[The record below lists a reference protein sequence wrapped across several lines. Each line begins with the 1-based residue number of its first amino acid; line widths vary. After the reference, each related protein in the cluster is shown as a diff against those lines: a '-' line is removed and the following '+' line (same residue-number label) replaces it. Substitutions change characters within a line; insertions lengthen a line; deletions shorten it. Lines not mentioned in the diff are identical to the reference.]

1 MKISATIITFNEEK
15 NIQRCLESLEGIV
28 EEVIIVD
35 SFSTDNT
42 KEICEKFNI
51 KFYERE
57 FIGYSNQ
64 KNWAIEKAKY
74 DIILAID
81 ADEALDIKLK
91 KSISN
96 IKDKWKLNGYYFNR
110 KTNYCGQW
118 INFSGWYPN
127 KQLRLFNKNKG
138 SWNDNLVHEK
148 VNFYKKTKIGYLNG
162 NLLHYSFRSRKQH
175 LKQIDRFSELK
186 AEMLSRDGK
195 NTNIIKIIFSPIIK
209 FFSSFIL
216 KLGFLDGYCG
226 FIICLFSAYSKYLCH
241 IKLISKNNEK

>member
-1 MKISATIITFNEEK
+1 MKISATVITFNEEK

-42 KEICEKFNI
+42 KKICEKFNI

-81 ADEALDIKLK
+81 ADEALDVKLK

-96 IKDKWKLNGYYFNR
+96 IKAKWELNGYYFNR
-110 KTNYCGQW
+110 RTNYCGKW

-127 KQLRLFNKNKG
+127 RQLRLFNKNKG

-148 VNFYKKTKIGYLNG
+148 VDFYKKTKIGYLNG

-186 AEMLSRDGK
+186 AEMLSRNGK
-195 NTNIIKIIFSPIIK
+195 NTNIIKIIFIPIMK

-216 KLGFLDGYCG
+216 KLGFLDGYFG
-226 FIICLFSAYSKYLCH
+226 FIICLF
-241 IKLISKNNEK
+241 

>member
-1 MKISATIITFNEEK
+1 MKISATVITFNEEK

-42 KEICEKFNI
+42 KKICEKFNI

-148 VNFYKKTKIGYLNG
+148 VNFYKKTKIARILSKSFYN
-162 NLLHYSFRSRKQH
+162 NLHFYSRNRIIEQIILFLIFLHQ
-175 LKQIDRFSELK
+175 
-186 AEMLSRDGK
+186 
-195 NTNIIKIIFSPIIK
+195 
-209 FFSSFIL
+209 
-216 KLGFLDGYCG
+216 
-226 FIICLFSAYSKYLCH
+226 
-241 IKLISKNNEK
+241 

>member
-1 MKISATIITFNEEK
+1 MKISATVITFNEEK

-42 KEICEKFNI
+42 KKICEKFNI

-175 LKQIDRFSELK
+175 LQQIDRFSELK

-216 KLGFLDGYCG
+216 KLGFLDGYFG

>member
-1 MKISATIITFNEEK
+1 MKISATVITFNEEK

-42 KEICEKFNI
+42 KKICEKFNI

-81 ADEALDIKLK
+81 ADEVLDIKLK

-96 IKDKWKLNGYYFNR
+96 IKDKCELNGYYFNR

-175 LKQIDRFSELK
+175 LQQIDRFSELK

>member
-1 MKISATIITFNEEK
+1 MKISATVITFNEEK

-42 KEICEKFNI
+42 KKICEKFNI

-175 LKQIDRFSELK
+175 LQQIDRFSELK

>member
-74 DIILAID
+74 DIILSID
-81 ADEALDIKLK
+81 ADEVLDVKLK

-96 IKDKWKLNGYYFNR
+96 IKAKWELNGYYFNR
-110 KTNYCGQW
+110 RTNYCGKW

-148 VNFYKKTKIGYLNG
+148 VDFYKKTKIGYLNG

-186 AEMLSRDGK
+186 AEMLSRNGK
-195 NTNIIKIIFSPIIK
+195 NTNIIKIIFIPIMK

-216 KLGFLDGYCG
+216 KLGFLDGYFG